1 MVRKRSFLL
10 LSASLG
16 FALALVFVR
25 LQAPVVTAQESRQ
38 PFANSIEQR
47 QQTVDELRKLQAL
60 MQKQIELTQK
70 QIELTQK
77 QIDLLTS
84 GQVRVIVVE
93 AKPEAGKRKGQ

>member
-1 MVRKRSFLL
+1 MRVKSFLV
-10 LSASLG
+10 LSAGLG

-25 LQAPVVTAQESRQ
+25 LPAPVVTAQESGQ

-47 QQTVDELRKLQAL
+47 QQTIDELRKLQAL

-70 QIELTQK
+70 QIEL
-77 QIDLLTS
+77 LTS

-93 AKPEAGKRKGQ
+93 AKAEGGKRRAE